1 MKRRSLVGM
10 PFSLS
15 IITRGRT
22 PAAAPFCGSGAFV
35 DEIVGVCTTH
45 AASHRLFDLQP
56 LDPPWTYPENIA
68 LGTVGAEIEV
78 GSIFDGWCSM
88 RRPLKMWIRSRF
100 PRHTIRSLRS
110 AFGDLTVHEVAVDP
124 QDESLAY
131 LSYYSG
137 GLIAIQVQCANPDDS
152 STCELVEVGGYRDPV
167 RAENSIRSCRT
178 LVLMDQ
184 ATENIPPDHR
194 SRRSVGGVRRG
205 FGNRRVHVE
214 RSMGPMTVV
223 VSDKGLKHGL
233 EMATPEDEGAIE
245 ARSLAPS
252 ERNTSSKPAAY
263 FESRSR
269 IRKRKGK
276 LSHRAT
282 RLRAC

>member
-1 MKRRSLVGM
+1 LQRGPVGD
-10 PFSLS
+10 PSAPEEACFPGEKAHEAALA
-15 IITRGRT
+15 GWDAVFFVNHHAGED

-45 AASHRLFDLQP
+45 AAFHRLFDLQP

-137 GLIAIQVQCANPDDS
+137 GLIAIQVQCANFARFIS
-152 STCELVEVGGYRDPV
+152 SCSDP
-167 RAENSIRSCRT
+167 
-178 LVLMDQ
+178 
-184 ATENIPPDHR
+184 
-194 SRRSVGGVRRG
+194 
-205 FGNRRVHVE
+205 
-214 RSMGPMTVV
+214 
-223 VSDKGLKHGL
+223 
-233 EMATPEDEGAIE
+233 
-245 ARSLAPS
+245 
-252 ERNTSSKPAAY
+252 
-263 FESRSR
+263 
-269 IRKRKGK
+269 
-276 LSHRAT
+276 
-282 RLRAC
+282 